1 MRDRMG
7 WFLLAVGMLIVV
19 MLLGLPNSLFAAAP
33 PKGPE
38 VRVDTSKAT
47 PRDVEEQTQQSIV
60 RDYGKAWQ
68 TLEQSLEENRADLLS
83 SSFAGYALDRWTQ
96 TVKAQNAA
104 GLSRR
109 IVDHGHH
116 LEVAFYSA
124 DGSALQLR
132 DTAQLEVQ
140 YLDKGKVIHNE
151 TMTARYLVLMTPAE
165 NSWKVRILQEIAP
178 ETPKQASLNGVSGE
192 RTGSN

>member
-1 MRDRMG
+1 MG
-7 WFLLAVGMLIVV
+7 WFLVTVGLLIVAV
-19 MLLGLPNSLFAAAP
+19 ILGLPYSLFAAAP

-38 VRVDTSKAT
+38 VRLDVSKAT
-47 PRDVEEQTQQSIV
+47 PRDVEEQTRTSIV

-68 TLEQSLEENRADLLS
+68 SLEQSLEENRTGLLS
-83 SSFAGYALDRWTQ
+83 GNFVGYALDRWGQ
-96 TVKAQNAA
+96 TVKAQNSA

-116 LEVAFYSA
+116 LEVAFYSV
-124 DGSALQLR
+124 DGSAMQLR

-151 TMTARYLVLMTPAE
+151 TMTSRYMVLMTPAE

-178 ETPKQASLNGVSGE
+178 ETPKQAAQDGVSEQG
-192 RTGSN
+192 TGSK

>member
-7 WFLLAVGMLIVV
+7 WILLALASLIVFS
-19 MLLGLPNSLFAAAP
+19 LLGLPNSLFAAPTSKA
-33 PKGPE
+33 PE
-38 VRVDTSKAT
+38 VRLDPSKAA
-47 PRDVEEQTQQSIV
+47 PRDVEEQTQQSVV

-68 TLEQSLEENRADLLS
+68 TLAQSLEENRADLLS
-83 SSFAGYALDRWTQ
+83 ASFVGYALDRWGQ

-116 LEVAFYSA
+116 LEVAYYSV
-124 DGSALQLR
+124 DGSAMQLR
-132 DTAQLEVQ
+132 DTAQFEVQ
-140 YLDKGKVIHNE
+140 YLDKGSVVHSE

-165 NSWKVRILQEIAP
+165 NSWKIRILQEIAP
-178 ETPKQASLNGVSGE
+178 ETPKQAALNSVAGAVSG
-192 RTGSN
+192 TN

>member
-7 WFLLAVGMLIVV
+7 WILLALASLIVFS
-19 MLLGLPNSLFAAAP
+19 LLGLPNSLFAAAP
-33 PKGPE
+33 AKTPE
-38 VRVDTSKAT
+38 VRLDPSKAA
-47 PRDVEEQTQQSIV
+47 PREVEEQTQQSVI

-83 SSFAGYALDRWTQ
+83 GNFVGYALDRWGQ
-96 TVKAQNAA
+96 TVKAQNAS

-116 LEVAFYSA
+116 LEVAFYSV
-124 DGSALQLR
+124 DGSAMQLR
-132 DTAQLEVQ
+132 DTAQFEIQ
-140 YLDKGKVIHNE
+140 YLDKGKVVHNE
-151 TMTARYLVLMTPAE
+151 TMTARYLVLITPAE

-178 ETPKQASLNGVSGE
+178 ETPKQAALKGVAGE
-192 RTGSN
+192 VTSSN

>member
-7 WFLLAVGMLIVV
+7 WFLLAIGMLIVV

-33 PKGPE
+33 PKTPQ
-38 VRVDTSKAT
+38 VRLDTSKAT

-68 TLEQSLEENRADLLS
+68 SLEQSLEDNRPDLLS
-83 SSFAGYALDRWTQ
+83 TSFAGYALDSWSK

-109 IVDHGHH
+109 FVDHGHH

-124 DGSALQLR
+124 DGSAMQLR
-132 DTAQLEVQ
+132 DTAQLEIQ
-140 YLDKGKVIHNE
+140 YLDKGSVIHKE
-151 TMTARYLVLMTPAE
+151 TMTARYMVLMTPAE
-165 NSWKVRILQEIAP
+165 NSWKIRILQEIAP
-178 ETPKQASLNGVSGE
+178 ETPKQASLSGVSE
-192 RTGSN
+192 QSTGSN

>member
-7 WFLLAVGMLIVV
+7 WFLVTVGLLIVA
-19 MLLGLPNSLFAAAP
+19 MILGLPNSLFAAAP

-38 VRVDTSKAT
+38 VRLDVSKAT
-47 PRDVEEQTQQSIV
+47 PRDVEEQTQTSIV

-68 TLEQSLEENRADLLS
+68 SLEQSLEENRADLLGGN
-83 SSFAGYALDRWTQ
+83 FVGYALDRWGQ
-96 TVKAQNAA
+96 TVKAQSSA

-116 LEVAFYSA
+116 LEVAFYSV
-124 DGSALQLR
+124 DGSAMQLR

-151 TMTARYLVLMTPAE
+151 TMTSRYLVLMTPAE

-178 ETPKQASLNGVSGE
+178 DTPKQASQNGVSEQG
-192 RTGSN
+192 TGSK

>member
-7 WFLLAVGMLIVV
+7 WFLVTVGLLIVA

-38 VRVDTSKAT
+38 VRLDASKAA
-47 PRDVEEQTQQSIV
+47 PRDVEEQTQASVV

-68 TLEQSLEENRADLLS
+68 VLEQSLEENRADLLGGN
-83 SSFAGYALDRWTQ
+83 FVGYALERWGQ
-96 TVKAQNAA
+96 TAKAQNSA

-116 LEVAFYSA
+116 LEVAFYSV
-124 DGSALQLR
+124 DGSAMQLR

-140 YLDKGKVIHNE
+140 YLDKGRVIHKE

-178 ETPKQASLNGVSGE
+178 ETPKQGSQNGVSEQG
-192 RTGSN
+192 TGSK

>member
-7 WFLLAVGMLIVV
+7 WFLLTVGMLIVAI
-19 MLLGLPNSLFAAAP
+19 LLGLPNSLFAAAP

-38 VRVDTSKAT
+38 VRVDASKAT
-47 PRDVEEQTQQSIV
+47 PREVEEQTQQSIV
-60 RDYGKAWQ
+60 RDYAKAWQ
-68 TLEQSLEENRADLLS
+68 TLEQSLEENRADLLVS
-83 SSFAGYALDRWTQ
+83 NFAGYALDRWAQ
-96 TVKAQNAA
+96 TVKAQKTAE
-104 GLSRR
+104 LSRR

-124 DGSALQLR
+124 DGSAMQLR
-132 DTAQLEVQ
+132 DTAQLEIQ
-140 YLDKGKVIHNE
+140 YLDKGKVIHKE

-178 ETPKQASLNGVSGE
+178 ETPKQASLNGVSEQG
-192 RTGSN
+192 TASI

>member
-7 WFLLAVGMLIVV
+7 WFLVTIGLLIVAAI
-19 MLLGLPNSLFAAAP
+19 LGLPNSLFAAP

-38 VRVDTSKAT
+38 VRLDASKAT
-47 PRDVEEQTQQSIV
+47 PRDVEEQTQASVV

-68 TLEQSLEENRADLLS
+68 MLEQSLEENRADLLGGN
-83 SSFAGYALDRWTQ
+83 FAGYALERWGQ
-96 TVKAQNAA
+96 TVKAQSST

-116 LEVAFYSA
+116 LEVAFYSV
-124 DGSALQLR
+124 DGSAMQLR

-140 YLDKGKVIHNE
+140 YLDNGKVIHKE

-178 ETPKQASLNGVSGE
+178 ETPKQGSQNGVSEQG
-192 RTGSN
+192 TGSK

>member
-7 WFLLAVGMLIVV
+7 WFLVTVGLLIVV
-19 MLLGLPNSLFAAAP
+19 VVLGLPNSLFGAAP
-33 PKGPE
+33 PKSPD
-38 VRVDTSKAT
+38 VRLDISKAA
-47 PRDVEEQTQQSIV
+47 PRDVEEQTEQSIV

-68 TLEQSLEENRADLLS
+68 TLEQSLEENRPDLLS
-83 SSFAGYALDRWTQ
+83 ANFAGYALDRWGQ
-96 TVKAQNAA
+96 TVKAQNAS

-116 LEVAFYSA
+116 LEVAFYSV
-124 DGSALQLR
+124 DGSAMQLR

-151 TMTARYLVLMTPAE
+151 TMTARYMVLMTPAE
-165 NSWKVRILQEIAP
+165 SSWKVRILQEIAP
-178 ETPKQASLNGVSGE
+178 ETPKQATLNSVSGE
-192 RTGSN
+192 GTGPK